1 MSYLASQG
9 IRNIDDNQLPVC
21 LPIIDHGERAQ
32 NLHLQ
37 HVASLGN
44 PEQVETNYYG
54 SPTALLDNIF
64 KIIFLTVRAPV
75 SDLAAVH
82 GIVVSL
88 AARALVLVVRV
99 LPGLGQRAVVP
110 DVAVVREA
118 VGHVAQL
125 ALLLVLR
132 RQLLTLHLNTRTFAK
147 F

>member
-1 MSYLASQG
+1 M
-9 IRNIDDNQLPVC
+9 
-21 LPIIDHGERAQ
+21 
-32 NLHLQ
+32 
-37 HVASLGN
+37 
-44 PEQVETNYYG
+44 
-54 SPTALLDNIF
+54 
-64 KIIFLTVRAPV
+64 

-82 GIVVSL
+82 GIVVAL

-132 RQLLTLHLNTRTFAK
+132 RQLFNSTLHLNTRTFAK